1 MRRFQKILIVATCL
15 FALAAQ
21 TAPAM
26 EALLGE
32 VVSIDA
38 ENRQMVVSVDQ
49 GDEADGTR
57 RVVVSYDRQ
66 SLPSFVQ
73 PGAVV
78 RLWGEYVGG
87 NNSEFRL
94 QSLRNGEGLHHGHDP
109 TGVRSRLKHGHG
121 GHGIGMGR
129 NQGGGRH

>member
-1 MRRFQKILIVATCL
+1 
-15 FALAAQ
+15 
-21 TAPAM
+21 M

-49 GDEADGTR
+49 SDEADGAR
-57 RVVVSYDRQ
+57 RVVISYDREN
-66 SLPSFVQ
+66 LPGFVQ

-78 RLWGEYVGG
+78 RLWGEFMGGG
-87 NNSEFRL
+87 NSAFRL
-94 QSLRNGEGLHHGHDP
+94 HSLRNGEGLHHGRDP

-121 GHGIGMGR
+121 GHGMGMGR
-129 NQGGGRH
+129 NHGGGRH

>member
-1 MRRFQKILIVATCL
+1 MRHIQKILILATCL
-15 FALAAQ
+15 FVLAAH
-21 TAPAM
+21 TTYAM
-26 EALLGE
+26 DALLGE
-32 VVSIDA
+32 IMSIDA
-38 ENRQMVVSVDQ
+38 EDRQMVVSVDQ
-49 GDEADGTR
+49 GVDSDVPR
-57 RVVVSYDRQ
+57 RIVVSYDRQ